1 MIMVDKKNPYASII
15 NFNCNYSPIEGYNE
29 DKDEMAKKK
38 ARASKNNG
46 EPESRQQILD
56 AALSLFAQKGYA
68 ATSVR
73 EIVDAVGITAPS
85 LYYYFGSKEGLY
97 MELMQTHCSQID
109 SMLALHTHTRESAK
123 HRLKDLVGT
132 IFQHVI
138 EDRDFFRLMF
148 TIYYG
153 PSQGAPYC
161 DFISYHVKFHAAIK
175 KIIAEGISAKEFQ
188 PGNPGHMTWV
198 IRGVVQLAMEEQIK
212 DDQKKIDRVGLQKI
226 LDLILEHLEQPP
238 SAGEEK

>member
-1 MIMVDKKNPYASII
+1 MA
-15 NFNCNYSPIEGYNE
+15 
-29 DKDEMAKKK
+29 AKKK
-38 ARASKNNG
+38 KISKNNL

-56 AALSLFAQKGYA
+56 AALVLFAQKGYSA
-68 ATSVR
+68 ATVR
-73 EIVDAVGITAPS
+73 EIVEAVGITAPS
-85 LYYYFGSKEGLY
+85 LYYYFGNKEGLY
-97 MELMQTHCSQID
+97 LELMQTHCARID
-109 SMLALHTHTRESAK
+109 SALELHTHRSESAK
-123 HRLKDLVGT
+123 NRLKDLVDK

-138 EDRDFFRLMF
+138 EDKNFFRLMF

-175 KIIAEGISAKEFQ
+175 KIIGDGIVSGEFQ

-212 DDQKKIDRVGLQKI
+212 EDREKIDRQSLQKI
-226 LDLILEHLEQPP
+226 LDLILDRFERSPAT
-238 SAGEEK
+238 SCKK